1 MTSSV
6 PKTIAWTPV
15 LKVNKTRENAI
26 SKSISPLMESWLT
39 MTPLAVI
46 MRGSYASLLEMQMLT
61 MTSTVFQSSP
71 IKNSATIACSA
82 WAKSAQNLFIRPT
95 LAMTVSPTIPCQL
108 LTMERKCQ
116 TTIVTRTLSTVVL
129 MTTPATRRLRMERSA
144 STITTCA
151 SQTSAWMTWISV
163 DSACSHLIAK
173 MRISSVPP
181 IIYARRLRET
191 LETHAQ
197 MTASVTRA
205 HAIEMAIA

>member
-1 MTSSV
+1 
-6 PKTIAWTPV
+6 
-15 LKVNKTRENAI
+15 
-26 SKSISPLMESWLT
+26 
-39 MTPLAVI
+39 
-46 MRGSYASLLEMQMLT
+46 
-61 MTSTVFQSSP
+61 
-71 IKNSATIACSA
+71 
-82 WAKSAQNLFIRPT
+82 
-95 LAMTVSPTIPCQL
+95 MTVSPTIPCQL

-205 HAIEMAIA
+205 HAIEMAIAQVISPMERNASVLTSVNQEYVNFSFVDLLLVPLILDCQMMKKIKQP